1 MAHSQGSRARGLI
14 EHEEEAKLN
23 SALVI
28 EENRTSLELVKRYL
42 AIEGFK
48 TLAAENAADG
58 LKLLREE
65 APDIVF
71 LGSSLPDISGFE
83 LCRSIR
89 KESDVPIIMLG
100 EKKELKEKLLGLN
113 LGADDYLTKPFEPEE
128 LMARMRAV
136 LRRDG
141 TSYIKENKVLMFE
154 NLSIDLDS
162 YTLKVSGIVVP
173 TPPKEIELLY
183 YLASHPNKVFTRTQ
197 LLDEVWGF
205 NFYGDSRTVDVH
217 IKRLREKLR
226 GASNDWDLATV
237 WGVGYKFELSE

>member
-1 MAHSQGSRARGLI
+1 M
-14 EHEEEAKLN
+14 N

-28 EENRTSLELVKRYL
+28 EESRASLDLIKRYL
-42 AIEGFK
+42 AIEGFRFI
-48 TLAAENAADG
+48 AAENG
-58 LKLLREE
+58 EEGFKLLKEE
-65 APDIVF
+65 NPAIVF
-71 LGSSLPDISGFE
+71 LSSSLPDISGFE
-83 LCRSIR
+83 LCRRIR

-100 EKKELKEKLLGLN
+100 EKKELKEKLMGLN

-136 LRRDG
+136 LRRVG
-141 TSYIKENKVLMFE
+141 SSYEKEKKILRFE

-162 YTLKVSGIVVP
+162 YTLKVGGQLVP

-197 LLDEVWGF
+197 ILDEVWGF

-217 IKRLREKLR
+217 IKRLREKLS
-226 GASNDWDLATV
+226 GASADWDLATV
-237 WGVGYKFELSE
+237 WGVGYKFELSDMSSNS

>member
-1 MAHSQGSRARGLI
+1 M
-14 EHEEEAKLN
+14 N
-23 SALVI
+23 SALLI
-28 EENRTSLELVKRYL
+28 DDSRENAKLIKRYL
-42 AIEGFK
+42 EIEGFAM
-48 TLAAENAADG
+48 LSAENGADG

-65 APDIVF
+65 EPAIVF
-71 LGSSLPDISGFE
+71 LSSSLPDLSGFE

-89 KESDVPIIMLG
+89 KESNVPIIMLG
-100 EKKELKEKLLGLN
+100 EKKELKESLLGLN
-113 LGADDYLTKPFEPEE
+113 LGADDYIIKPFEPEE
-128 LMARMRAV
+128 LMARMRAA
-136 LRRDG
+136 LRRSG
-141 TSYIKENKVLMFE
+141 NSGKNEKKSLVFE

-162 YTLKVSGIVVP
+162 YKLKVNGRAVP

-183 YLASHPNKVFTRTQ
+183 YLASHPNRVFTRNQ

-226 GASNDWDLATV
+226 GASKKWDLATV